1 MTKKQNDNFY
11 SDWANAISNMKM
23 QIEVFYE
30 KDDKQKERAYKVNG
44 VSKDFNSSD
53 EYVLFHSIRTES
65 IVNYVMKKDE
75 FINRFER
82 VIEEI

>member
-1 MTKKQNDNFY
+1 MVNNFY

-30 KDDKQKERAYKVNG
+30 KDDKQKERAYKVDG

-53 EYVLFHSIRTES
+53 VYILFHSIRTEN